1 MSYCEIFSF
10 NCHIYIKKEGRF
22 KISIRPEDIYNRLV
36 PEQKEQ
42 FDNIQIVDA
51 TIGADGSIT
60 IDCFALTDKVKES
73 KYRLHVLTGDQLCLD
88 V

>member
-1 MSYCEIFSF
+1 MK
-10 NCHIYIKKEGRF
+10 NCRF